1 MGSKITIDSATLMNK
16 GLEVIEAKWLFDV
29 PFDKVEVVVHPQSVL
44 HSAVEYMDSSVI
56 GQMGNPDMRIPIA
69 YAFSYP
75 ERLDMSSAVESLD
88 FFSLKEGMSF
98 YPPDRDV
105 FKTLDMAYEA
115 GKRGGSYPVVMNG
128 ANEVLVDM
136 FLKGMIR
143 FIDIQ
148 NMLMKIMEDH
158 SPKYGLDLEGILEE
172 DRKIREY
179 VRKMI

>member
-1 MGSKITIDSATLMNK
+1 MK
-16 GLEVIEAKWLFDV
+16 
-29 PFDKVEVVVHPQSVL
+29 
-44 HSAVEYMDSSVI
+44 
-56 GQMGNPDMRIPIA
+56 R
-69 YAFSYP
+69 
-75 ERLDMSSAVESLD
+75 ES
-88 FFSLKEGMSF
+88 G
-98 YPPDRDV
+98 
-105 FKTLDMAYEA
+105 
-115 GKRGGSYPVVMNG
+115 GGSYPVVMNG